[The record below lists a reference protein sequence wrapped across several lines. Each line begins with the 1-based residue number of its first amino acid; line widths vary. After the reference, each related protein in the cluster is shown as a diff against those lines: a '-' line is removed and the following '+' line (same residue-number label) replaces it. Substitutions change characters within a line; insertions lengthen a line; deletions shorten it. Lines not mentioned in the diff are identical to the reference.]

1 MMRISRIYSLSNSPM
16 YHNHA
21 HSLYVSFSNAEARL
35 VFKLFLSGLFLNQA
49 PSSGDLFCP

>member
-35 VFKLFLSGLFLNQA
+35 VFKLFQVCF
-49 PSSGDLFCP
+49 